1 MDQVVRC
8 CLENSASVAKTF
20 LTSDAVVVEIKE
32 PPSLLRRLR
41 MPMQMPMPMSTPTQ
55 MPVPMPPQMPM
66 PMQMPKK
73 KPMPM
78 PNRGNFCLV
87 KQVTV
92 NKGLSTD
99 DEFDALLF
107 RFWTD
112 ALVKWQMNVDDHTG
126 SKSQNPDSNLHSPLQ
141 LPKGFIQES

>member
-8 CLENSASVAKTF
+8 CLENAASVAKTF

-41 MPMQMPMPMSTPTQ
+41 MPMQMPLPPQMPMSTPTQ
-55 MPVPMPPQMPM
+55 MPVPMSPQMPM
-66 PMQMPKK
+66 PMQMPKTK
-73 KPMPM
+73 PMPMPM

-99 DEFDALLF
+99 DEFNALLF

-112 ALVKWQMNVDDHTG
+112 ALVKW
-126 SKSQNPDSNLHSPLQ
+126 
-141 LPKGFIQES
+141 